1 MARSV
6 MVTPE
11 NLDLLFI
18 VRVYASQFFRV
29 SGKVGE
35 LRKTVN
41 LLPMAE

>member
-18 VRVYASQFFRV
+18 VRVYASQFWV

-41 LLPMAE
+41 LLPVG